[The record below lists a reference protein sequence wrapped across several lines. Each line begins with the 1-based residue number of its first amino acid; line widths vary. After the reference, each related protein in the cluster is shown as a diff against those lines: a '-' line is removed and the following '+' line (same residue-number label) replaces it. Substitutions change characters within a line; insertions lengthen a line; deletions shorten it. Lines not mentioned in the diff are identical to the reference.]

1 MAIGNFTTA
10 LTQIIIGVVIGQDS
24 NIYSIIDHE
33 SIFLIFMIYAGTC
46 LICLVI
52 LSLISCKK
60 DNSSKIDINYSVDN
74 RGE

>member
-10 LTQIIIGVVIGQDS
+10 LTQILIGVVIGQDS
-24 NIYSIIDHE
+24 NIYFIIDHE
-33 SIFLIFMIYAGTC
+33 SIFMIFMIYAGTC

-60 DNSSKIDINYSVDN
+60 EKEN
-74 RGE
+74 